1 LFFYL
6 EYLFFSCYNNTDKK
20 ISDKKIS
27 KDGDAVFYGRKKEI
41 NLIKSV
47 FNENNKAILIYGKR
61 RVGKTTLIKES
72 IKEYDSIYFECLE
85 DTIEKNIES
94 FKETMSKQG
103 VIVPSYV
110 TFNDFIDIFSY
121 LDSLNQKYVIVIDEY
136 PYLKSLN
143 NPSYIDSM
151 FQNVIDNYIKNLNII
166 ISGSSMKIMNE
177 ILKESNALFGRFKE
191 TLLIEEFNHLEAS
204 TYYYND
210 LTPYDKVAFY
220 SVFGGSPYINESI
233 NPKISIKDNIIN
245 TFLKNSNN
253 VYNYADNLLLSD
265 SSNRIQ
271 AKRIISTLGN
281 SKKKYS
287 ELESILDKEKTGK
300 INVSL
305 KSLIELKL
313 VSKVFPIN
321 KPNDSKKSFYEIKD
335 NAIRFFYTYV
345 YNYKSNLEIL
355 GPNVFYDEYIKDS
368 INTYVSHRFED
379 ICRSYFSIQVKNG
392 NLKGIRN
399 IGTYYYDDS
408 VSKQNGEFDVALD
421 AKDGFDIYEVK
432 YLKKPFDIASL
443 NKEVSQI
450 QNIKGIKI
458 NKIGFIS
465 VNGFDFNS
473 DEYELLDGNKLFEF
487 KE

>member
-1 LFFYL
+1 M
-6 EYLFFSCYNNTDKK
+6 
-20 ISDKKIS
+20 
-27 KDGDAVFYGRKKEI
+27 FYGRKKEI

-61 RVGKTTLIKES
+61 RIGKTTLIKES

-103 VIVPSYV
+103 VIVPPYV
-110 TFNDFIDIFSY
+110 TFNDFIDVFSY
-121 LDSLNQKYVIVIDEY
+121 LDSLNKKYVVVIDEY

-143 NPSYIDSM
+143 NPTSIDSM
-151 FQNVIDNYIKNLNII
+151 FQNVIDNHIKNLNII

-177 ILKESNALFGRFKE
+177 ILKEGNALFGRFNE
-191 TLLIEEFNHLEAS
+191 TLLIEEFNYLEAS

-233 NPKISIKDNIIN
+233 NPEISLKDNIIN
-245 TFLKNSNN
+245 TFLKISNN

-265 SSNRIQ
+265 SSNKIQ

-287 ELESILDKEKTGK
+287 ELESLLDKEKTGK

-345 YNYKSNLEIL
+345 YTYKSNLEIL
-355 GPNVFYDEYIKDS
+355 GSNAFYDEFIKDS
-368 INTYVSHRFED
+368 INTYVSRRFED
-379 ICRSYFSIQVKNG
+379 ICRTYFSIQVKNG

-399 IGTYYYDDS
+399 IGTYYFDDS
-408 VSKQNGEFDVALD
+408 VSKTNGEFDVAIETSN
-421 AKDGFDIYEVK
+421 GFDIYEVK
-432 YLKKPFDIASL
+432 YLKKTFDIVSL
-443 NKEVSQI
+443 KAELNQI
-450 QNIKGIKI
+450 QNIKGIKV
-458 NKIGFIS
+458 NRIGFIS

-487 KE
+487 KV

>member
-1 LFFYL
+1 M
-6 EYLFFSCYNNTDKK
+6 
-20 ISDKKIS
+20 
-27 KDGDAVFYGRKKEI
+27 FYGRKKEI

-47 FNENNKAILIYGKR
+47 IEENNNAILIYGKR
-61 RVGKTTLIKES
+61 RVGKTTLIKEY
-72 IKEYDSIYFECLE
+72 IKEYNSIYFECLE
-85 DTIEKNIES
+85 DIIEKNIES
-94 FKETMSKQG
+94 FKETMTKQG
-103 VIVPSYV
+103 VIVPSYIS
-110 TFNDFIDIFSY
+110 FNDFIDIFSF
-121 LDSLNQKYVIVIDEY
+121 LNSLNKKYVVVIDEY

-151 FQNVIDNYIKNLNII
+151 FQNVIDNHIKNLNII

-177 ILKESNALFGRFKE
+177 ILKEGNALFGRFKE
-191 TLLIEEFNHLEAS
+191 TLLIEEFNYLEAS

-233 NPKISIKDNIIN
+233 NPKISLKDNIIN
-245 TFLKNSNN
+245 TFLKNSNS

-265 SSNRIQ
+265 SSNKIQ

-287 ELESILDKEKTGK
+287 ELENILDKEKTGK

-313 VSKVFPIN
+313 VNKVFPIN

-345 YNYKSNLEIL
+345 YTYKSNLEIL
-355 GPNVFYDEYIKDS
+355 GSNAFYDEFIKDS
-368 INTYVSHRFED
+368 LNTYVSHRFED
-379 ICRSYFSIQVKNG
+379 VCRTYFSLQVKNG

-408 VSKQNGEFDVALD
+408 TSKTNGEFDVAIETT
-421 AKDGFDIYEVK
+421 DGFGIYEVK
-432 YLKKPFDIASL
+432 YLKKPFDILSL
-443 NKEVSQI
+443 KAELNQI
-450 QNIKGIKI
+450 QNIKGIKV
-458 NKIGFIS
+458 NRIGFIS
-465 VNGFDFNS
+465 VNGFDFNT

>member
-1 LFFYL
+1 MFF
-6 EYLFFSCYNNTDKK
+6 CYNKTDKK

-27 KDGDAVFYGRKKEI
+27 KDGDAMFYGRKKEI

-94 FKETMSKQG
+94 FKETMTKQG

-110 TFNDFIDIFSY
+110 TFNDFIDVFSY
-121 LDSLNQKYVIVIDEY
+121 LDSLNKKYVVVIDEY

-151 FQNVIDNYIKNLNII
+151 FQNVIDNHIKSLNLI

-177 ILKESNALFGRFKE
+177 ILKEGNALFGRFKE
-191 TLLIEEFNHLEAS
+191 TLLIEEFNYLEAS

-233 NPKISIKDNIIN
+233 NPKISLKDNIIN

-265 SSNRIQ
+265 SSNKIQ

-287 ELESILDKEKTGK
+287 ELESLLDKEKTGK

-313 VSKVFPIN
+313 VNKVFPIN

-345 YNYKSNLEIL
+345 YTYKSNLEIL
-355 GPNVFYDEYIKDS
+355 GSNAFYDEFIKDS

-379 ICRSYFSIQVKNG
+379 VCRTYFSLQVKNG

-408 VSKQNGEFDVALD
+408 TSKTNGEFDVAIETT
-421 AKDGFDIYEVK
+421 DGFDIYEVK
-432 YLKKPFDIASL
+432 YLKKPFNIVSL
-443 NKEVSQI
+443 KAELNQI

-458 NKIGFIS
+458 NRIGFIS

>member
-6 EYLFFSCYNNTDKK
+6 VYLFFSCYNNTDKK

-110 TFNDFIDIFSY
+110 TFNYFIDIFSY

-421 AKDGFDIYEVK
+421 A
-432 YLKKPFDIASL
+432 
-443 NKEVSQI
+443 
-450 QNIKGIKI
+450 
-458 NKIGFIS
+458 
-465 VNGFDFNS
+465 
-473 DEYELLDGNKLFEF
+473 
-487 KE
+487 

>member
-1 LFFYL
+1 M
-6 EYLFFSCYNNTDKK
+6 
-20 ISDKKIS
+20 
-27 KDGDAVFYGRKKEI
+27 FYGRKKEI
-41 NLIKSV
+41 NLIKSI

-61 RVGKTTLIKES
+61 RVGKTTLIKEA

-94 FKETMSKQG
+94 FKETMIKQG
-103 VIVPSYV
+103 VGVPSYIS
-110 TFNDFIDIFSY
+110 FKDFIDVFSF
-121 LDSLNQKYVIVIDEY
+121 LDSLNKKYVVVIDEY
-136 PYLKSLN
+136 PYFKSLN

-151 FQNVIDNYIKNLNII
+151 FQNVIDNHIKNLNLI

-177 ILKESNALFGRFKE
+177 ILKGGNALFGRFKE
-191 TLLIEEFNHLEAS
+191 TLLIEEFNYLEAS

-233 NPKISIKDNIIN
+233 NPKISLKDNIIN

-265 SSNRIQ
+265 SSNKIQ

-287 ELESILDKEKTGK
+287 ELESLLDKEKTGK
-300 INVSL
+300 INVPL

-345 YNYKSNLEIL
+345 YTYKSNLEIL
-355 GPNVFYDEYIKDS
+355 GSNAFYDEFIKNS
-368 INTYVSHRFED
+368 LNTYVSHRFED
-379 ICRSYFSIQVKNG
+379 VCRTYFSLKVKNG

-408 VSKQNGEFDVALD
+408 VSKQNGEFDVAIETSN
-421 AKDGFDIYEVK
+421 GFDIYEVK
-432 YLKKPFDIASL
+432 YLKKAFDIATL
-443 NKEVSQI
+443 KNEFLQI
-450 QNIKGIKI
+450 KNIKGIKV
-458 NKIGFIS
+458 NNIGFIS

-473 DEYELLDGNKLFEF
+473 DEYELIDGSELFKTSME
-487 KE
+487 K

>member
-1 LFFYL
+1 MFF
-6 EYLFFSCYNNTDKK
+6 
-20 ISDKKIS
+20 
-27 KDGDAVFYGRKKEI
+27 GRKKEI
-41 NLIKSV
+41 DLIRNV
-47 FNENNKAILIYGKR
+47 FEENNKAILIYGKR

-85 DTIEKNIES
+85 DTIEKNIDS
-94 FKETMSKQG
+94 FIFAMEKQE
-103 VIVPSYV
+103 IKVPSYV
-110 TFNDFIDIFSY
+110 SFNDFIDIFSY
-121 LDSLNQKYVIVIDEY
+121 LDTLNKKYVVIIDEY

-151 FQNVIDNYIKNLNII
+151 FQNVIDNHIKNLNVI

-177 ILKESNALFGRFKE
+177 ILKEGNALFGRFQE
-191 TLLIEEFNHLEAS
+191 TLLIEEFNYLEAS

-210 LTPYDKVAFY
+210 LTSYDKVAFY

-233 NPKISIKDNIIN
+233 DSKISLKDNIIN
-245 TFLKNSNN
+245 TFLKNTNN

-265 SSNRIQ
+265 SSNKIQ

-345 YNYKSNLEIL
+345 YNFKSNLEIL
-355 GPNVFYDEYIKDS
+355 GPNAFYDEFIKDS
-368 INTYVSHRFED
+368 LNTYVSHRFED
-379 ICRSYFSIQVKNG
+379 ICRTYFSLQVKNG
-392 NLKGIRN
+392 FLKGIRN
-399 IGTYYYDDS
+399 IGTYYYDDPA
-408 VSKQNGEFDVALD
+408 SKQNGEFDVALE
-421 AKDGFDIYEVK
+421 ASDGFDIYEVK
-432 YLKKPFDIASL
+432 YLKKPFDITSFNTEL
-443 NKEVSQI
+443 IQI
-450 QNIKGIKI
+450 QNIKGIKV

-465 VNGFDFNS
+465 INGFDFNS
-473 DEYELLDGNKLFEF
+473 GEYELIDGNKLFKF
-487 KE
+487 IQ

>member
-1 LFFYL
+1 M
-6 EYLFFSCYNNTDKK
+6 
-20 ISDKKIS
+20 
-27 KDGDAVFYGRKKEI
+27 FYGRKKEI

-72 IKEYDSIYFECLE
+72 IKEYDYIYFECLE

-94 FKETMSKQG
+94 FKETMTKQG

-110 TFNDFIDIFSY
+110 TFNDFIDVFSF
-121 LDSLNQKYVIVIDEY
+121 LDSLNQKYVVVIDEY

-151 FQNVIDNYIKNLNII
+151 FQNVIDNHIKNLNII
-166 ISGSSMKIMNE
+166 ISGSSMKIMNG
-177 ILKESNALFGRFKE
+177 ILKEGNALFGRFKE
-191 TLLIEEFNHLEAS
+191 TLLIEEFNYLEAS
-204 TYYYND
+204 TYYYNN

-233 NPKISIKDNIIN
+233 NPKISLKDNIIN

-265 SSNRIQ
+265 SSNKIQ

-287 ELESILDKEKTGK
+287 ELESLLDKEKTGK

-313 VSKVFPIN
+313 VSKIFPIN

-355 GPNVFYDEYIKDS
+355 GPNVFYDEFIKDS

-379 ICRSYFSIQVKNG
+379 ICKSYFSIQVKNG

-421 AKDGFDIYEVK
+421 AKDGFNIYEVK

-443 NKEVSQI
+443 NKEVNQI

-465 VNGFDFNS
+465 INGFDFNL
-473 DEYELLDGNKLFEF
+473 DGYELLDGNKIFEF

>member
-1 LFFYL
+1 M
-6 EYLFFSCYNNTDKK
+6 
-20 ISDKKIS
+20 
-27 KDGDAVFYGRKKEI
+27 FYGRKKEI

-110 TFNDFIDIFSY
+110 TFNDFIDVFSY
-121 LDSLNQKYVIVIDEY
+121 LDSLNKKYVVVIDEY

-151 FQNVIDNYIKNLNII
+151 FQNVIDNHIKNLNII
-166 ISGSSMKIMNE
+166 ISGSSMKIMND
-177 ILKESNALFGRFKE
+177 ILKEGNALFGRFKE
-191 TLLIEEFNHLEAS
+191 TLLIEEFNYLEAS

-220 SVFGGSPYINESI
+220 SVFGGSPYI
-233 NPKISIKDNIIN
+233 
-245 TFLKNSNN
+245 
-253 VYNYADNLLLSD
+253 
-265 SSNRIQ
+265 

-287 ELESILDKEKTGK
+287 ELESLLDKEKTGK

-313 VSKVFPIN
+313 VNKVFPIN

-345 YNYKSNLEIL
+345 YTYKSNLEIL
-355 GPNVFYDEYIKDS
+355 GSNAFYDEFIKDS

-379 ICRSYFSIQVKNG
+379 VCRTYFSLQVKNG

-408 VSKQNGEFDVALD
+408 TSKTNGEFDVAIETT
-421 AKDGFDIYEVK
+421 DGFDIYEVK
-432 YLKKPFDIASL
+432 YLKKPFNIVSL
-443 NKEVSQI
+443 KAELNQI

-458 NKIGFIS
+458 NRIGFIS

>member
-1 LFFYL
+1 M
-6 EYLFFSCYNNTDKK
+6 
-20 ISDKKIS
+20 
-27 KDGDAVFYGRKKEI
+27 FYGRKKEI

-47 FNENNKAILIYGKR
+47 FNENNNAILIYGKR

-85 DTIEKNIES
+85 DTIEKNIET
-94 FKETMSKQG
+94 FKETMTMQG
-103 VIVPSYV
+103 VSVPSYIS
-110 TFNDFIDIFSY
+110 FNDFIDVFSF
-121 LDSLNQKYVIVIDEY
+121 LDSLNKKYVVVIDEY
-136 PYLKSLN
+136 PYLKTLN
-143 NPSYIDSM
+143 NPTSIDSM
-151 FQNVIDNYIKNLNII
+151 FQNAIDNHIKNLNLI

-177 ILKESNALFGRFKE
+177 ILKEGNALFGRFKE
-191 TLLIEEFNHLEAS
+191 TLLIEEFNYLEAS

-233 NPKISIKDNIIN
+233 NPKISLKDNIIN

-265 SSNRIQ
+265 SSNKIQ

-287 ELESILDKEKTGK
+287 ELESLLDKEKTGK

-321 KPNDSKKSFYEIKD
+321 KLNDSKKSFYEIKD

-355 GPNVFYDEYIKDS
+355 GSNAFYDEFIKNS
-368 INTYVSHRFED
+368 LNTYVSHRFED
-379 ICRSYFSIQVKNG
+379 ICRSYFSLQVKNG

-408 VSKQNGEFDVALD
+408 TSKTNGEFDVAIESSN
-421 AKDGFDIYEVK
+421 GFNIYEVK
-432 YLKKPFDIASL
+432 YLKKTFDITSL
-443 NKEVSQI
+443 KSELIQI
-450 QNIKGIKI
+450 QNIKGIKV
-458 NKIGFIS
+458 NSIGFIS
-465 VNGFDFNS
+465 INGFDFNS
-473 DEYELLDGNKLFEF
+473 DEYELIDGNKLFEF

>member
-1 LFFYL
+1 M
-6 EYLFFSCYNNTDKK
+6 
-20 ISDKKIS
+20 
-27 KDGDAVFYGRKKEI
+27 FYGRKKEI

>member
-1 LFFYL
+1 M
-6 EYLFFSCYNNTDKK
+6 
-20 ISDKKIS
+20 
-27 KDGDAVFYGRKKEI
+27 FYGRKKEI
-41 NLIKSV
+41 NLIKNV
-47 FNENNKAILIYGKR
+47 FKENNNAILIYGKR

-94 FKETMSKQG
+94 FKETMTKQG

-110 TFNDFIDIFSY
+110 TFNDFIDVFSY
-121 LDSLNQKYVIVIDEY
+121 LDSLNKKYVVVIDEY

-151 FQNVIDNYIKNLNII
+151 FQNVIDNHIKNLNII

-177 ILKESNALFGRFKE
+177 ILKEGNALFGRFKE
-191 TLLIEEFNHLEAS
+191 TLLIEEFNYLEAS
-204 TYYYND
+204 TYYYNN

-233 NPKISIKDNIIN
+233 NPKISLKDNIIN

-265 SSNRIQ
+265 SSNKIQ

-287 ELESILDKEKTGK
+287 ELESLLDKEKTGK

-345 YNYKSNLEIL
+345 YTYKSNLEIL
-355 GPNVFYDEYIKDS
+355 GSNAFYDEFIKNS
-368 INTYVSHRFED
+368 LNTYVSHRFED
-379 ICRSYFSIQVKNG
+379 VCRTYFSLKVKNG
-392 NLKGIRN
+392 SLKGIRN

-408 VSKQNGEFDVALD
+408 VSKQNGEFDVAIETSN
-421 AKDGFDIYEVK
+421 GFDIYEVK

-443 NKEVSQI
+443 NKEVNQI
-450 QNIKGIKI
+450 QDIKGIKI

-465 VNGFDFNS
+465 INGFNFNS
-473 DEYELLDGNKLFEF
+473 DKYELLDGNKLFEF